1 MNRLWVRLSIAFAAV
16 VLVVMLIL
24 SIMIRQSGHEL
35 VTDIEVPAE
44 VRAYFQEFRPQRL
57 PWLDLTTVLALVGMV
72 AIIAGA
78 WVSRTLTAP
87 LRKLEQAAEAIGRQ
101 DLSRRVSVRGSEEI
115 RAVAHR
121 FNVMAGQLEQAETL
135 RRSLLA
141 DVAHELRNPMHVLRG
156 NLRAILDD
164 VYPLDKEEI
173 ARLLDQTHHL
183 TKLLDDLHE
192 LAQAE
197 AHQLPL
203 TKKETDMATLVKET
217 AVPFRLLAAMRQI
230 ELRVELL
237 GKIPTLAVDAAR
249 VRQAVHNL
257 IGNALH
263 HTPDGGQ
270 VLVQVVQEADKL
282 HILVCDSG
290 TGIAPDQLPH
300 VFDRFY
306 RTDSARSRD
315 KGGAGLGLAIVKAIT
330 EAHDGRATA
339 VSKGVGQGSE
349 FRISLPL

>member
-16 VLVVMLIL
+16 VLVVMLI
-24 SIMIRQSGHEL
+24 SGMMISQSSQQL
-35 VTDIEVPAE
+35 MTDVEVPAE
-44 VRAYFQEFRPQRL
+44 VRAYFHEFQQRRFL
-57 PWLDLTTVLALVGMV
+57 WLDLTSVLALVGTV

-101 DLSRRVSVRGSEEI
+101 DLSRRVSVRGSDEI

-156 NLRAILDD
+156 NLQAILDD

-173 ARLLDQTHHL
+173 ARLLEQTRHL

-197 AHQLPL
+197 ADQLPL
-203 TKKETDMATLVKET
+203 DKQEVDIATLVKET
-217 AVPFRLLAAMRQI
+217 AVPFKPLAAMRHV

-257 IGNALH
+257 ISNALH
-263 HTPDGGQ
+263 HTPEGGQ
-270 VLVQVVQEADKL
+270 VLVQVVQQDDRL

-290 TGIAPDQLPH
+290 TGIAPEQLPH

-306 RTDSARSRD
+306 RTDNARSRD

-330 EAHDGRATA
+330 EAHDGRVTA